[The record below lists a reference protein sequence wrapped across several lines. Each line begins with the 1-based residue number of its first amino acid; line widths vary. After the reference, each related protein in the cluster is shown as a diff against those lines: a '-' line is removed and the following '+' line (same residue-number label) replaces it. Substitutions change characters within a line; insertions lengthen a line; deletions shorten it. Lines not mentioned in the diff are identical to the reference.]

1 MLNRLPQVIDAT
13 SSTSQSGMQT
23 RAVVSSELSTPGFH
37 QQSREATL
45 KDRLLRCNRLSPNTE
60 LFQTSGLAS
69 ISKDEAYSPY
79 WTSQSKD
86 DSSRLWC
93 PTEIALL
100 DMDSS
105 LSSVSSVVTEPWL
118 RCFTLK
124 TMKTEPENSQR
135 TCLQSLRFL
144 QPDTMDDGE
153 APTERRCRKIR
164 IYPTEIQSAMFNQ
177 MCDANRF
184 FYNKA
189 NDVVKTKI
197 QEAKSARMHEISTL
211 LEQSMCCIHT
221 SYTKAKTAELD
232 ALTPENKK
240 QQTKIK
246 CTRERIDG
254 SYFCKQ
260 HSKAGSLGISYASF
274 LTLPKLRPMVMKN
287 DRDIPDGSADAW
299 QKAIP
304 YDCRQGAIK
313 ELLSA
318 YSSAFTLKQ
327 NGHIDHFDIKFKT
340 KKSPKQ
346 VFHCRA
352 NAFNAGTHEIF
363 KTRLPKKGSKLRF
376 RRRDVGKLVQGDDEE
391 DHGDFT
397 IAKVRPGAWYICLPR
412 KQKEVRKPVYENA
425 AYKSVFLDP
434 GVRTFQ
440 TFYSPDGVCS
450 EGHETGWWKLEVQ
463 QQDEETH
470 ERSNRFVAEQDQ
482 APH

>member
-1 MLNRLPQVIDAT
+1 
-13 SSTSQSGMQT
+13 
-23 RAVVSSELSTPGFH
+23 
-37 QQSREATL
+37 
-45 KDRLLRCNRLSPNTE
+45 
-60 LFQTSGLAS
+60 
-69 ISKDEAYSPY
+69 
-79 WTSQSKD
+79 
-86 DSSRLWC
+86 
-93 PTEIALL
+93 
-100 DMDSS
+100 
-105 LSSVSSVVTEPWL
+105 
-118 RCFTLK
+118 
-124 TMKTEPENSQR
+124 
-135 TCLQSLRFL
+135 
-144 QPDTMDDGE
+144 
-153 APTERRCRKIR
+153 
-164 IYPTEIQSAMFNQ
+164 MFNQ

-221 SYTKAKTAELD
+221 SYTKAKTAEQD

-318 YSSAFTLKQ
+318 YSSAFTLKK

-412 KQKEVRKPVYENA
+412 KQKEVRTPVYENA

-482 APH
+482 APHRRHALEDMLFPVHGLQGHFHSTVWRQGHGTKRWPEDQLQND